1 MGEEEYHCGKS
12 LVKLELGQVELV
24 LIRLIKFS
32 YGNRLLSDKS

>member
-32 YGNRLLSDKS
+32 YGNILLSDKS